1 MCVCGCMCVFVC
13 VCVCVFGEG
22 CCSHFQV
29 RGYIY
34 IQSSQFCPLAQLL
47 LLCCRIESSAT
58 RKAHQH
64 SRNLFT
70 TSPLEQRNKTC
81 TDSVSGPY
89 SITQSYMIVINIYSK
104 RQTFQLAWLVTRVI
118 RKLRIINEIQVSMPP
133 CYMTGQMSLLFG
145 LIWTKRAMKLRSFAT
160 FQSYMSPE
168 VSPPVIYFV
177 ATWTRV
183 CCLLSSGGS
192 TVGHVW
198 RL

>member
-1 MCVCGCMCVFVC
+1 MLFPSS
-13 VCVCVFGEG
+13 GERLHICTVLTVQPLG
-22 CCSHFQV
+22 TATCSHD
-29 RGYIY
+29 
-34 IQSSQFCPLAQLL
+34 
-47 LLCCRIESSAT
+47 SSAT
-58 RKAHQH
+58 RTAHQH

-81 TDSVSGPY
+81 ADSVSGPY
-89 SITQSYMIVINIYSK
+89 SITQSYMIVINIYSE

-118 RKLRIINEIQVSMPP
+118 WKLRIINEIQVSMPP
-133 CYMTGQMSLLFG
+133 CNMTGQMSLLFG
-145 LIWTKRAMKLRSFAT
+145 LIWTKRAMKLWSFAT

-177 ATWTRV
+177 ATWTRE

-198 RL
+198 WL